1 MCCCRSSKFRS
12 NVLQQTSYARRVK
25 KQPRCN
31 VRFIEFFIRTGEIN
45 FEPSMK
51 DTAYKIGLT
60 HETFCRELNYLERES
75 VIVRKGRKFTLS
87 NLPV

>member
-1 MCCCRSSKFRS
+1 
-12 NVLQQTSYARRVK
+12 
-25 KQPRCN
+25 
-31 VRFIEFFIRTGEIN
+31 
-45 FEPSMK
+45 MK